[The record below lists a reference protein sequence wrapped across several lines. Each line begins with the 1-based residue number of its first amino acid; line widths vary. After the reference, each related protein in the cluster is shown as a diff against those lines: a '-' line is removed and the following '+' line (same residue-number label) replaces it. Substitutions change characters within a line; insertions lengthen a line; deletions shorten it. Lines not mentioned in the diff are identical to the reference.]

1 MKLLKQAIYDEIVRV
16 AVDTLK
22 PIEATNGDQWPHF
35 DPWQEPIYY
44 EIARSVREAIKKKNN
59 I

>member
-1 MKLLKQAIYDEIVRV
+1 MKLLKRAIYDEIVRV

-35 DPWQEPIYY
+35 DPWQEPIFYDITKNLY
-44 EIARSVREAIKKKNN
+44 EKIYKKN
-59 I
+59 